1 MWKFSRAKGQRTA
14 LIHSFRLCGEEDSA
28 SSDPHIY
35 PSVEYWTT
43 SVFAQVLPQ
52 PSIEQTKS
60 TPHFLCIITT
70 RIQEL
75 GWKNFHK
82 VMKILD
88 ENILL
93 TMGPEDPKPAVGERV
108 ILTLKSGKTLQGEL
122 RSYEYSS
129 NSNSNPQNRK
139 HLLTE
144 IVVDKV
150 KVCIYD
156 VKELKVVER

>member
-1 MWKFSRAKGQRTA
+1 
-14 LIHSFRLCGEEDSA
+14 
-28 SSDPHIY
+28 
-35 PSVEYWTT
+35 
-43 SVFAQVLPQ
+43 
-52 PSIEQTKS
+52 
-60 TPHFLCIITT
+60 
-70 RIQEL
+70 
-75 GWKNFHK
+75 
-82 VMKILD
+82 MKILD

-108 ILTLKSGKTLQGEL
+108 ILTLKNGKTLQGEL
-122 RSYEYSS
+122 HSYEYS
-129 NSNSNPQNRK
+129 SNSNPQNRK

>member
-1 MWKFSRAKGQRTA
+1 
-14 LIHSFRLCGEEDSA
+14 
-28 SSDPHIY
+28 
-35 PSVEYWTT
+35 
-43 SVFAQVLPQ
+43 
-52 PSIEQTKS
+52 
-60 TPHFLCIITT
+60 
-70 RIQEL
+70 
-75 GWKNFHK
+75 
-82 VMKILD
+82 MKILD

-129 NSNSNPQNRK
+129 NSNSNSNSNPQNRK

>member
-1 MWKFSRAKGQRTA
+1 
-14 LIHSFRLCGEEDSA
+14 
-28 SSDPHIY
+28 
-35 PSVEYWTT
+35 
-43 SVFAQVLPQ
+43 
-52 PSIEQTKS
+52 
-60 TPHFLCIITT
+60 
-70 RIQEL
+70 
-75 GWKNFHK
+75 
-82 VMKILD
+82 MKILD

-129 NSNSNPQNRK
+129 ISNSNPQNRK